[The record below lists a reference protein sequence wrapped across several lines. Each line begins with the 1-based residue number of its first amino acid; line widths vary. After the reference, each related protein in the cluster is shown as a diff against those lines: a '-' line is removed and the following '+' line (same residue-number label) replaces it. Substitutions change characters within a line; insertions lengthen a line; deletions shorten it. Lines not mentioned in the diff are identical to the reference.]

1 MRGKG
6 AAKLKWVTRSVGTLG
21 ASGACKKHL
30 IPYYTATR
38 TPLRGTP
45 FLGPRPQILSVIPFF
60 AVFLK
65 KLLNQ
70 INHISYDELLELD
83 KVNTSKNIRVH
94 NDNKILNISLN

>member
-6 AAKLKWVTRSVGTLG
+6 AAKLKWVTREPGDLG

-45 FLGPRPQILSVIPFF
+45 FLAAARQILLVIRFF
-60 AVFLK
+60 VVFLK
-65 KLLNQ
+65 KLRNLQ
-70 INHISYDELLELD
+70 ILKIYIDTPH
-83 KVNTSKNIRVH
+83 KVVPGPTSGVTVYAG
-94 NDNKILNISLN
+94 SQ